1 MDFTLLV
8 IAVFVTLMWIV
19 LIRPQRKRQAQT
31 LAMQE
36 GLRVGDE
43 IVTAGGLYGRVERMD
58 VEDVQVEIA
67 PGTSVRIARRAIVGV
82 TSEEA
87 ADEEEE
93 AEPAAPN
100 SSDES

>member
-36 GLRVGDE
+36 SLRVGDE

-67 PGTSVRIARRAIVGV
+67 PGTTVRIARRAIVSV
-82 TSEEA
+82 TP
-87 ADEEEE
+87 EE
-93 AEPAAPN
+93 AEADEQEPETAVPK